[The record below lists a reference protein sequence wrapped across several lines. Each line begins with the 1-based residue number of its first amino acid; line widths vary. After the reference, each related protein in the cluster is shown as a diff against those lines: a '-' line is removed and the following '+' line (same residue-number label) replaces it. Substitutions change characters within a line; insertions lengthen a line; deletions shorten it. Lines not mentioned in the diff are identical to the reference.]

1 MKRWIAALVAL
12 LAVVSLIACTPA
24 EPAAEPTEAPAEATA
39 EPTEEPAAEPTE
51 APAEP
56 TEEPAPELPAVSV
69 SELFEALGMVE
80 AEAYDFVCADGYVH
94 NIIAEDIPACTIEH
108 VDGRVDARVPG
119 VGDNTLRS
127 IAYIIPEGLTAE
139 TIDPEGGVQRIIVFE
154 GVVEEYG
161 LAASEQPRGDE
172 TAADCY
178 SFAEFADAALWTT
191 PLEEVQIVATDGYES
206 AHLYM
211 DIAEKYGSFGHSAA
225 PTFAGETADVNVE
238 PWHMAYINLGAEA
251 VVFAD
256 YGA

>member
-1 MKRWIAALVAL
+1 M
-12 LAVVSLIACTPA
+12 
-24 EPAAEPTEAPAEATA
+24 
-39 EPTEEPAAEPTE
+39 
-51 APAEP
+51 
-56 TEEPAPELPAVSV
+56 
-69 SELFEALGMVE
+69 
-80 AEAYDFVCADGYVH
+80 
-94 NIIAEDIPACTIEH
+94 
-108 VDGRVDARVPG
+108 
-119 VGDNTLRS
+119 
-127 IAYIIPEGLTAE
+127 
-139 TIDPEGGVQRIIVFE
+139 QRIIVFE

-191 PLEEVQIVATDGYES
+191 PLEEVQIVATDGYVS

-211 DIAEKYGSFGHSAA
+211 DIAEKYVSFGHSAA

-238 PWHMAYINLGAEA
+238 PWHMAYIDLGAEA